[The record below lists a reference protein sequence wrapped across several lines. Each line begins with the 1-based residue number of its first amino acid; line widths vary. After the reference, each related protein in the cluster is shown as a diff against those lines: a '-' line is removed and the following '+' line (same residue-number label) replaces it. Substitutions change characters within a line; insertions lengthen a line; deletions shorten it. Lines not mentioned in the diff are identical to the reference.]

1 MPSKEPLDEIVMLT
15 IKEVAKAL
23 KLSVSQV
30 YSLVARGEIASFAF
44 GRAKR
49 VRLSDFEDYVER
61 SRVIDTR
68 LPPGYRRHF

>member
-1 MPSKEPLDEIVMLT
+1 MPSKEPADQLVMLT
-15 IKEVAKAL
+15 IKEIAIAL
-23 KLSVSQV
+23 KLSVSKV
-30 YSLVARGEIASFAF
+30 YRLVERGEIASFAF

-61 SRVIDTR
+61 NRVIDTR